1 MFGRSGKSQS
11 ELVLSLQNRVAEL
24 EREVQQLR
32 RHHLRLAELTD
43 VVQELLIPMA
53 GRDQDKIDAAI
64 ARFNQSL
71 G

>member
-64 ARFNQSL
+64 ERFNQSL

>member
-11 ELVLSLQNRVAEL
+11 DLVLSLQNRVTEL

-53 GRDQDKIDAAI
+53 GRDQDQIDAAI
-64 ARFNQSL
+64 ERFNQSL